1 MDLLYL
7 GVAGILGVATYG
19 LLRLCES
26 LFHEQGESQQ

>member
-7 GVAGILGVATYG
+7 GVTATFFALTWG

-26 LFHEQGESQQ
+26 LMGEKQ